1 MDAYLRDALRQA
13 ESLLPPPYFA
23 QFQAICASYDQV
35 LRMVDP
41 EDTILERL
49 TRMRYNAAASADREA
64 WDRDDVDPAVRRQRS
79 RQALARRR
87 RRASR

>member
-13 ESLLPPPYFA
+13 ESLLPPRYFA

-35 LRMVDP
+35 LGMVNP

-49 TRMRYNAAASADREA
+49 TRTRYNAAARADLEA
-64 WDRDDVDPAVRRQRS
+64 WDGDDVDPAARRQQL